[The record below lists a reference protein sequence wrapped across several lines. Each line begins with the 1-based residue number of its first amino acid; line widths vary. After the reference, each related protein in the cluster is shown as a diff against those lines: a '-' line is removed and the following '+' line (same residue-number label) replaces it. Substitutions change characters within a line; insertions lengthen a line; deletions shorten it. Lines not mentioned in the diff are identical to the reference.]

1 VQANNISAAQI
12 RDDYERRRRE
22 ASQADATAA
31 AAGAANSHA
40 VADNDDDDEA
50 DEAVAAAV
58 AADVADEAEQQ
69 EKSRKRKRNE
79 KEAIEK
85 IKKAKAS
92 SSKKG
97 KTKPKGKKKK
107 DSDDEDEDLN
117 SDDDYDDGIAREMYK
132 KARPAPGQFE
142 HCELC
147 NKRFTVTPYS
157 KEGPDN
163 GLLCTPC
170 GKVQT
175 KDLKQ
180 EKARATAKPAGKK
193 RRKLESDRL
202 DGIAAGGSKSLQQ
215 LCIAKVA
222 EHHEDV
228 EELGELP
235 QGVLEKLG
243 EIFSKKRVM
252 KPRTLPLFLR
262 PDLDSV
268 VVHDAAYLEVENY
281 NQIVRVKLILP
292 ITPDR

>member
-1 VQANNISAAQI
+1 MIVSSQANNISAAQI
-12 RDDYERRRRE
+12 RDDFERRRRE
-22 ASQADATAA
+22 ADQADATDA
-31 AAGAANSHA
+31 AAGAANHDA
-40 VADNDDDDEA
+40 ETDDA
-50 DEAVAAAV
+50 IAAAV
-58 AADVADEAEQQ
+58 AADAADEAEKI
-69 EKSRKRKRNE
+69 ETNKKRKRNE

-97 KTKPKGKKKK
+97 KGKKKK
-107 DSDDEDEDLN
+107 DADSDLDSDDE
-117 SDDDYDDGIAREMYK
+117 YDDGIAREMYK
-132 KARPAPGQFE
+132 KSRPAPGQFE

-147 NKRFTVTPYS
+147 SKRFTVTPYS
-157 KEGPDN
+157 KEGPDG

-170 GKVQT
+170 GKTQT

-180 EKARATAKPAGKK
+180 EKARANAKPAGRK

-228 EELGELP
+228 DELGELP

-281 NQIVRVKLILP
+281 NQIVRVLL
-292 ITPDR
+292 TAYSFF

>member
-1 VQANNISAAQI
+1 M
-12 RDDYERRRRE
+12 
-22 ASQADATAA
+22 
-31 AAGAANSHA
+31 
-40 VADNDDDDEA
+40 
-50 DEAVAAAV
+50 AAAV
-58 AADVADEAEQQ
+58 AADVVDEVEKAE
-69 EKSRKRKRNE
+69 KNKKRKRSE

-97 KTKPKGKKKK
+97 KGKKKKK
-107 DSDDEDEDLN
+107 DSDSEDLD
-117 SDDDYDDGIAREMYK
+117 SDDSYDDGIAREMYK
-132 KARPAPGQFE
+132 KSRPAPGQFE

-170 GKVQT
+170 GKTQT

-180 EKARATAKPAGKK
+180 EKARATAKPAGRK

-222 EHHEDV
+222 EHHEDID
-228 EELGELP
+228 ELGELP
-235 QGVLEKLG
+235 QGVLEKLS

-252 KPRTLPLFLR
+252 KPKSLPLFLR

-281 NQIVRVKLILP
+281 NQIVRTLLIF
-292 ITPDR
+292 DSYFYC

>member
-1 VQANNISAAQI
+1 V
-12 RDDYERRRRE
+12 
-22 ASQADATAA
+22 
-31 AAGAANSHA
+31 AGASNHN
-40 VADNDDDDEA
+40 VDADD

-58 AADVADEAEQQ
+58 AADVAEEIEKAE
-69 EKSRKRKRNE
+69 KNKKRKRKE

-97 KTKPKGKKKK
+97 KGKKKK
-107 DSDDEDEDLN
+107 QDSDDEDLD

-170 GKVQT
+170 GKTQT

-180 EKARATAKPAGKK
+180 EKARATAKPAGRK

-202 DGIAAGGSKSLQQ
+202 DGIASGGSKSLQQ

-222 EHHEDV
+222 EHHEDID
-228 EELGELP
+228 ELGELP

-281 NQIVRVKLILP
+281 NQIVCVMLTSP
-292 ITPDR
+292 T

>member
-1 VQANNISAAQI
+1 M
-12 RDDYERRRRE
+12 DDT
-22 ASQADATAA
+22 ADADA
-31 AAGAANSHA
+31 
-40 VADNDDDDEA
+40 E
-50 DEAVAAAV
+50 EAVAAIV
-58 AADVADEAEQQ
+58 GADVAEED
-69 EKSRKRKRNE
+69 EKSEKKKKRKRNE
-79 KEAIEK
+79 KAAIEK

-97 KTKPKGKKKK
+97 KGKKGKKG
-107 DSDDEDEDLN
+107 SDDEDLN
-117 SDDDYDDGIAREMYK
+117 SDDEYDDGIGEMYK

-157 KEGPDN
+157 KEGPDQ

-170 GKVQT
+170 GKTQT

-180 EKARATAKPAGKK
+180 EKARSAAKPAGRK

-202 DGIAAGGSKSLQQ
+202 DGIASGGSKSLQQ

-222 EHHEDV
+222 EHHEDID
-228 EELGELP
+228 ELGELP

-281 NQIVRVKLILP
+281 NQIVCVELTIVLLSCTDILP
-292 ITPDR
+292 VCHGA

>member
-1 VQANNISAAQI
+1 
-12 RDDYERRRRE
+12 
-22 ASQADATAA
+22 
-31 AAGAANSHA
+31 
-40 VADNDDDDEA
+40 
-50 DEAVAAAV
+50 
-58 AADVADEAEQQ
+58 
-69 EKSRKRKRNE
+69 
-79 KEAIEK
+79 
-85 IKKAKAS
+85 
-92 SSKKG
+92 
-97 KTKPKGKKKK
+97 
-107 DSDDEDEDLN
+107 
-117 SDDDYDDGIAREMYK
+117 MYR

-142 HCELC
+142 NCELC

-170 GKVQT
+170 GKTQT

-180 EKARATAKPAGKK
+180 EKARATAKPVGRK

-202 DGIAAGGSKSLQQ
+202 DGVAAGGSKSLQQ

-222 EHHEDV
+222 EHHEEID
-228 EELGELP
+228 ELGELP
-235 QGVLEKLG
+235 QGILEKLG

-281 NQIVRVKLILP
+281 NQIVGVVASSCDFLSTDNSSSLLP
-292 ITPDR
+292 CPR